1 MSEALPACPLC
12 AWFPARFHARADT
25 WLDFWRCPAC
35 ALVFRDPAQWPARDA
50 EHVHYRLHDNRPD
63 DPGYRNFLRPLFDA
77 LRPRLPP
84 GAEGLDFGCGPG
96 SALAAMLDEAGHP
109 MRLWDPLF
117 APDTGPLQ
125 QRYAFVTASEVI
137 AHLHTPMA
145 TLCEIDGLL
154 ADGGLLGVLTG
165 WPPSHWRDFARWH
178 YRRDPTHV
186 AFYGPETLH
195 WIARRFSW
203 ALALPSR
210 NVAVF
215 ARPGR
220 DG

>member
-12 AWFPARFHARADT
+12 ADSPARFHARADT

-50 EHVHYRLHDNRPD
+50 EHAHYRLHDNRPD
-63 DPGYRNFLRPLFDA
+63 DPGYRNFLRPLFEA
-77 LRPRLPP
+77 MQARLPP

-96 SALAAMLDEAGHP
+96 SALAAMLEEAGHL

-125 QRYAFVTASEVI
+125 RRYAFVTASEVVE
-137 AHLHTPMA
+137 HLHTPMA
-145 TLCEIDGLL
+145 ALQQLDELL
-154 ADGGLLGVLTG
+154 ADGSLLGVLTG
-165 WPPSHWRDFARWH
+165 WPPAHWRDFARWH

-186 AFYGPETLH
+186 AFYGPETLR
-195 WIARRFSW
+195 WIAQHFGW
-203 ALALPSR
+203 ALELPNR

-215 ARPGR
+215 AKPGR
-220 DG
+220 SG